1 MHGYLTFD
9 VGTTAVKSCLFDD
22 DLRLLSIANEEY
34 TLDTDAGGRVELD
47 PERYWQAVCGG
58 AAEALLQDVAET
70 AQAAAAGAKL
80 RCRLTAAAVSDA
92 LQKSCAGAGVI
103 AELFVFY
110 IRYDIDAVHVDL
122 L

>member
-34 TLDTDAGGRVELD
+34 TLDTDAGGWVELD

-58 AAEALLQDVAET
+58 AAEALRR
-70 AQAAAAGAKL
+70 AQLPPEQHLTGERGFRPKIPFQQAGGERLHRHPEVL
-80 RCRLTAAAVSDA
+80 RRTVGEVPL
-92 LQKSCAGAGVI
+92 
-103 AELFVFY
+103 
-110 IRYDIDAVHVDL
+110 
-122 L
+122 

>member
-58 AAEALLQDVAET
+58 AAEALRR
-70 AQAAAAGAKL
+70 AQLPPSASQRDLHHNAGRNADPNRKRRPRAAQGDRLAG
-80 RCRLTAAAVSDA
+80 
-92 LQKSCAGAGVI
+92 
-103 AELFVFY
+103 
-110 IRYDIDAVHVDL
+110 
-122 L
+122 